1 MLPRSTA
8 TFAVLVLAANVFA
21 QNRMPAGFV
30 RIAPTHVE
38 RMHRPFL
45 PRYGYYGVPYVYS
58 DYYDADLVPTEPP
71 PVPVAVMQV
80 KTEPIPDP
88 VLLELHGNEW
98 VRVTNFNT
106 ASGPNVSTA
115 SPISAKP
122 LPPAVLVF
130 RDGHSE
136 EVNSYSIIGD
146 SIHTKANY
154 WSTGKWTRTIAVA
167 ELNLPATVE
176 RNRERGIKFELPSSP
191 DEIMVRP

>member
-1 MLPRSTA
+1 MLSRSTA
-8 TFAVLVLAANVFA
+8 TFALLLLAANALA

-30 RIAPTHVE
+30 RIAPAHVQHA
-38 RMHRPFL
+38 RRPFI
-45 PRYGYYGVPYVYS
+45 PGYGYYGVPYVYS
-58 DYYDADLVPTEPP
+58 DYYEADYVSPEPQP
-71 PVPVAVMQV
+71 IPVPVMQV

-106 ASGPNVSTA
+106 ASGPSASTA
-115 SPISAKP
+115 PPISAKP

-136 EVNSYSIIGD
+136 EVTSYSIIAD

-167 ELNLPATVE
+167 DLDLPATV
-176 RNRERGIKFELPSSP
+176 RQNRERGIKFELPSSP